1 MEYQIY
7 FAGSLFDHKA
17 LAGNRLLAAAISMVS
32 NGRFFCLLPQ
42 DLEQQETDRN
52 SIRNKDLRALMRC
65 DLALFNFDGPELDS
79 GTVMEF
85 IFAKLLDIP
94 AVVLRTDFR
103 QGGDQSGGGNSW
115 NLMLSGYPRT
125 KTLEINAMTLYQE
138 HFEQGALKENL
149 EAYYTSLADEVVAAS
164 EKIIKQPPLAKPC
177 DAIDLYRWAT
187 SMVGEDFAALMATEL
202 EDLVKTKREAKL
214 L

>member
-42 DLEQQETDRN
+42 DLEQQEADRN
-52 SIRNKDLRALMRC
+52 GIRNKDLQALMRC
-65 DLALFNFDGPELDS
+65 DLALFNFDGAELDS

-85 IFAKLLDIP
+85 IFAKMLDIP

-103 QGGDQSGGGNSW
+103 QGGDQTGGGNSW

-125 KTLEINAMTLYQE
+125 KTLEVNAMALYQG

-149 EAYYTSLADEVVAAS
+149 EAYYTCLADDVVAAC
-164 EKIIKQPPLAKPC
+164 EKVIKVPPLAKPC
-177 DAIDLYRWAT
+177 DVKQIYSWAT
-187 SMVGEDFAALMATEL
+187 SMVGDDFAALMASEL
-202 EDLVKTKREAKL
+202 EDIIKAKREAKL